1 MEQKSKK
8 IDVKIII
15 IIIVTIIAIIEGIV
29 IFASNKLTPGES
41 KKETKSP
48 LVSMA
53 EIKTSNWLEIKQK
66 NFKEIISINAETI
79 ENKGN
84 IVTIYGRIHCKDI
97 YGSGTDSQFEGKF
110 EKKEDSNGNLLDLT
124 TKYLKVGFDVL
135 VEE

>member
-8 IDVKIII
+8 IDVKIIV
-15 IIIVTIIAIIEGIV
+15 IVIVVIIAVIEGIV
-29 IFASNKLTPGES
+29 IFASNSGTPGEN

-53 EIKTSNWLEIKQK
+53 EIKASNWLKIKQK
-66 NFKEIISINAETI
+66 SFKEVISINAETI

-84 IVTIYGRIHCKDI
+84 IVTIYGRIYCKDI
-97 YGSGTDSQFEGKF
+97 YGSGTDAQFEGKF

-124 TKYLKVGFDVL
+124 TKYLRVGFDVL